1 MDRLVELVSVPSPP
15 PFAEAVRAAG
25 CPPDGVRAL
34 EASGRLVRLEADLA
48 WSAETYAEL
57 EATAVDL
64 AGRAPLTPATL
75 RDAIGASRRYVMP
88 ILEDLDRRQVL
99 RRTPAGHVPGPR
111 AAARTPAGG

>member
-1 MDRLVELVSVPSPP
+1 
-15 PFAEAVRAAG
+15 
-25 CPPDGVRAL
+25 VRAL